1 MLHNTIKGKSN
12 KNIETQV
19 QQMSNAVVSLSGGKD
34 SMYALY
40 LALKEG
46 LNVNYLLFITTGSKS
61 HLVNRWLLKL
71 VSESLE
77 IPAVTVGKELPEIR
91 RTLEKLKADVL
102 VSGVMTTPE
111 HIDYYQEI
119 CNPIKVKHYAPLWGK
134 KPLRALAEMKQL
146 GFQILVIEVN
156 TSMGSPKNWLGKEMD
171 ENMLDEIRKMESD
184 QKMNPIGELGEYHTL
199 VLDCP
204 IYKKRINI
212 LKSNIVWENSKGYFV
227 IKNAN
232 LQPKN
237 EVTK

>member
-1 MLHNTIKGKSN
+1 
-12 KNIETQV
+12 
-19 QQMSNAVVSLSGGKD
+19 MSNVVVSLSGGKD

-40 LALKEG
+40 VTLKEE
-46 LNVNYLLFITTGSKS
+46 LNVNYLLFITNGSKA

-77 IPAVTVGKELPEIR
+77 IPVVTVGRRMPEIR
-91 RTLEKLKADVL
+91 RALRKLKADIL
-102 VSGVMTTPE
+102 VSGVITTPE

-134 KPLRALAEMKQL
+134 KPLIALAEMKQL
-146 GFQILVIEVN
+146 GFQILVIEVDV
-156 TSMGSPKNWLGKEMD
+156 SMGSRKNWLGKEMD
-171 ENMLDEIRKMESD
+171 DNMLDEIRKLESD
-184 QKMNPIGELGEYHTL
+184 QSMNPIGELGEYHTL

-212 LKSNIVWENSKGYFV
+212 LKSETVWENSKGYVV

-232 LQPKN
+232 LQSKTKYPN
-237 EVTK
+237 EQVSKHS

>member
-1 MLHNTIKGKSN
+1 
-12 KNIETQV
+12 
-19 QQMSNAVVSLSGGKD
+19 MSNAVVSLSGGKD

-40 LALKEG
+40 VALKEG
-46 LNVNYLLFITTGSKS
+46 LNVNYLLFITTGSKA

-77 IPAVTVGKELPEIR
+77 IPAVTVGRERLEIR
-91 RTLEKLKADVL
+91 RTLKKLKTDIL

-134 KPLRALAEMKQL
+134 KPLTALAEMKQL
-146 GFQILVIEVN
+146 GFQMLVIEVDV
-156 TSMGSPKNWLGKEMD
+156 SMGSRKNWLGKEID
-171 ENMLDEIRKMESD
+171 DNILHEIRKLESE
-184 QKMNPIGELGEYHTL
+184 QRMNPIGELGEYHTL

-212 LKSNIVWENSKGYFV
+212 LESEIVWKNSKGYFV

-232 LQPKN
+232 LQSKTKHPN
-237 EVTK
+237 EQDSKHF